1 MSRNHFN
8 ELSPCEALIMKL
20 IWEAPQDIPVQ
31 DLIDQLRDDYKKEYA
46 RTTVVTFVGKLK
58 DKRFVDTYRK
68 GKAAFIHPLRTE
80 DEYRAQLLK
89 EEADFWFNGN
99 VFDMVAAILQ
109 SQELTLKKPVKVD
122 KIWQNASLTYQ
133 KQNGLKSVIVTKD
146 SSEYGRLKRHMARL
160 QVKVCLTF

>member
-31 DLIDQLRDDYKKEYA
+31 ELIDQLRDDYGKDYA

-68 GKAAFIHPLRTE
+68 GKA
-80 DEYRAQLLK
+80 
-89 EEADFWFNGN
+89 
-99 VFDMVAAILQ
+99 VDMVASICESQKLEDDEVKRIKKIL
-109 SQELTLKKPVKVD
+109 
-122 KIWQNASLTYQ
+122 
-133 KQNGLKSVIVTKD
+133 NGLNK
-146 SSEYGRLKRHMARL
+146 
-160 QVKVCLTF
+160 

>member
-31 DLIDQLRDDYKKEYA
+31 ELIDQLRDDYGKEYA

-68 GKAAFIHPLRTE
+68 ESQLLFIRFVQKRNTE
-80 DEYRAQLLK
+80 DS
-89 EEADFWFNGN
+89 F
-99 VFDMVAAILQ
+99 
-109 SQELTLKKPVKVD
+109 
-122 KIWQNASLTYQ
+122 
-133 KQNGLKSVIVTKD
+133 
-146 SSEYGRLKRHMARL
+146 
-160 QVKVCLTF
+160 

>member
-46 RTTVVTFVGKLK
+46 RTTVV
-58 DKRFVDTYRK
+58 DTYRK

-109 SQELTLKKPVKVD
+109 SQEFTEEEVKKIK
-122 KIWQNASLTYQ
+122 KIVNNIN
-133 KQNGLKSVIVTKD
+133 K
-146 SSEYGRLKRHMARL
+146 
-160 QVKVCLTF
+160 

>member
-31 DLIDQLRDDYKKEYA
+31 ELIDQLRDDYGKDYA

-68 GKAAFIHPLRTE
+68 GKAAFIHPLRSE
-80 DEYRAQLLK
+80 EEYRRQLLK
-89 EEADFWFNGN
+89 EQYD
-99 VFDMVAAILQ
+99 IL
-109 SQELTLKKPVKVD
+109 EE
-122 KIWQNASLTYQ
+122 Q
-133 KQNGLKSVIVTKD
+133 KQQIEATM
-146 SSEYGRLKRHMARL
+146 ERLKYKVSRYEEA
-160 QVKVCLTF
+160 VKTGVLTWEEKECE

>member
-31 DLIDQLRDDYKKEYA
+31 ELIDRLRDDYGKDYA

-68 GKAAFIHPLRTE
+68 GKA
-80 DEYRAQLLK
+80 
-89 EEADFWFNGN
+89 
-99 VFDMVAAILQ
+99 VDMVASICESQKLEDDEIKRIKKIL
-109 SQELTLKKPVKVD
+109 
-122 KIWQNASLTYQ
+122 
-133 KQNGLKSVIVTKD
+133 NGLNK
-146 SSEYGRLKRHMARL
+146 
-160 QVKVCLTF
+160 

>member
-31 DLIDQLRDDYKKEYA
+31 ELIDQLRDDYGKDYA

-68 GKAAFIHPLRTE
+68 GKAAFIHPLRSE
-80 DEYRAQLLK
+80 EEYRRQLLK
-89 EEADFWFNGN
+89 EEADFWFNGKA
-99 VFDMVAAILQ
+99 VDMVASICE
-109 SQELTLKKPVKVD
+109 SQKLED
-122 KIWQNASLTYQ
+122 
-133 KQNGLKSVIVTKD
+133 D
-146 SSEYGRLKRHMARL
+146 
-160 QVKVCLTF
+160 

>member
-31 DLIDQLRDDYKKEYA
+31 ELIDQLRDDYGKEYA

-68 GKAAFIHPLRTE
+68 GKAAFIHPLRSE
-80 DEYRAQLLK
+80 EEYRRQLLK
-89 EEADFWFNGN
+89 EQYD
-99 VFDMVAAILQ
+99 IL
-109 SQELTLKKPVKVD
+109 EE
-122 KIWQNASLTYQ
+122 Q
-133 KQNGLKSVIVTKD
+133 KQQIEATM
-146 SSEYGRLKRHMARL
+146 ERLKYKVSRYEEA
-160 QVKVCLTF
+160 VKTGVLTWEEKECK

>member
-31 DLIDQLRDDYKKEYA
+31 ELIDQLRDDYGKDYA

-68 GKAAFIHPLRTE
+68 GKAAFIHPLRSE
-80 DEYRAQLLK
+80 EEYRRQLLK
-89 EEADFWFNGN
+89 EEADFWFNGKA
-99 VFDMVAAILQ
+99 VDMVASICESQKLEDDEVKKMKKIL
-109 SQELTLKKPVKVD
+109 
-122 KIWQNASLTYQ
+122 
-133 KQNGLKSVIVTKD
+133 NGLNK
-146 SSEYGRLKRHMARL
+146 
-160 QVKVCLTF
+160 